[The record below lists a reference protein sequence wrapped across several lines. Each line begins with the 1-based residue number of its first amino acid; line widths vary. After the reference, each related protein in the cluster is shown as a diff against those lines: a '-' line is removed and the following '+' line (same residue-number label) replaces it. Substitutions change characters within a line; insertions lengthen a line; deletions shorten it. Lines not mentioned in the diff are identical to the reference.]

1 MRTVS
6 VLFCLPLVLVAT
18 QFAQSQSSPAQT
30 QSNAKTA
37 PIVYSQVPQANA
49 LYIQGLDYLSKSNT
63 WMEGGSLVNAREAVR
78 LFSQAVKK
86 DPQFALAY
94 LGLAD
99 AWDSFGFSIPGSVP
113 AVKLYPHEI
122 AAALMAEK
130 LDDNLPSVHSLLA
143 SLYSDNAY
151 DWESAEREYKRVISM
166 TNSLASHSGY
176 ATFLATQGRFE
187 EAIAEVKAAE
197 KIDPSSPSPNKD
209 MMEIYYWRHQDDQ
222 ALEQG
227 REVLRKAPQIF
238 YAHFIMGFAYVHKGE
253 FENAI
258 REFKLSTVR
267 GDAGSL
273 SGLGYAYAMSG
284 NKAETQNVLL
294 RLKHHSGAKNVPYR
308 RAAIYLALGDRDRAI
323 KLIEKDYRQRSN
335 WLNRLNVDPVMDPLR
350 DDPRFKDLMRK
361 MNFQRDARE
370 ASPNGGSQSSG
381 YGERSTTELE
391 HFSD

>member
-1 MRTVS
+1 MRTIS
-6 VLFCLPLVLVAT
+6 GLSCLLLLIAATPLT
-18 QFAQSQSSPAQT
+18 QSQSSPQN
-30 QSNAKTA
+30 SSDAKA
-37 PIVYSQVPQANA
+37 PTVYSQVPQANV

-63 WMEGGSLVNAREAVR
+63 RREGGSLVNAREAVR

-99 AWDSFGFSIPGSVP
+99 AWDCFGFSIPGSVP
-113 AVKLYPHEI
+113 AVKLYPHEV
-122 AAALMAEK
+122 AAALRAEK

-151 DWESAEREYKRVISM
+151 DWENAEREYKRVISM
-166 TNSLASHSGY
+166 TNSVASHSGY

-187 EAIAEVKAAE
+187 EAITEVKLAE
-197 KIDPSSPSPNKD
+197 KIDPSSPSANKD

-222 ALEQG
+222 ALQQG
-227 REVLRKAPQIF
+227 RELLRKAPQVF

-361 MNFQRDARE
+361 MNFQRDARD
-370 ASPNGGSQSSG
+370 ASANRGSQSSG
-381 YGERSTTELE
+381 YRERSSTGLE
-391 HFSD
+391 RFSD

>member
-1 MRTVS
+1 MRTIS
-6 VLFCLPLVLVAT
+6 GLSCLLLLIAATPLT
-18 QFAQSQSSPAQT
+18 QSQSSPAQ
-30 QSNAKTA
+30 NPGDAKAA
-37 PIVYSQVPQANA
+37 PTVYSQVPQANA

-86 DPQFALAY
+86 DPQFTLAY

-99 AWDSFGFSIPGSVP
+99 AWDSFGFSVPGSVP

-130 LDDNLPSVHSLLA
+130 LNDNLPTVHSLLA
-143 SLYSDNAY
+143 SLYFDNAY

-166 TNSLASHSGY
+166 TNNMSSHFGY
-176 ATFLATQGRFE
+176 TTFLATQGRFD
-187 EAIAEVKAAE
+187 EAIAEVKLGE
-197 KIDPSSPSPNKD
+197 KIDPSSPDANVD

-227 REVLRKAPQIF
+227 REVLRKAPQVF
-238 YAHFIMGFAYVHKGE
+238 YAHFIMGFAYIHKGE

-273 SGLGYAYAMSG
+273 AGLGYAYAMSG

-370 ASPNGGSQSSG
+370 ALQ
-381 YGERSTTELE
+381 
-391 HFSD
+391 

>member
-1 MRTVS
+1 VRTVS
-6 VLFCLPLVLVAT
+6 VLSCLLLVLVAM
-18 QFAQSQSSPAQT
+18 QSAQSQNSSAQN
-30 QSNAKTA
+30 QSDAKSA
-37 PIVYSQVPQANA
+37 PTVYSQVPEANA
-49 LYIQGLDYLSKSNT
+49 LYIKGLDYLSKSNT
-63 WMEGGSLVNAREAVR
+63 RNGGSLTNARQAVR

-86 DPQFALAY
+86 DPKFTLAY

-99 AWDSFGFSIPGSVP
+99 AWGSFGFSVPGSV
-113 AVKLYPHEI
+113 AGVKLYPHQL

-130 LDDNLPSVHSLLA
+130 LDDNLPRVHSTLA
-143 SLYSDNAY
+143 SLYFNNGY

-166 TNSLASHSGY
+166 TNSMASHSGY

-187 EAIAEVKAAE
+187 DALAEVKLAE
-197 KIDPSSPSPNKD
+197 KIDSSGTATNLV
-209 MMEIYYWRHQDDQ
+209 MLQIYYWRHEDDQ

-227 REVLRKAPQIF
+227 REVLRKDPQAFI
-238 YAHFIMGFAYVHKGE
+238 AHFLMGFAYIRKGE

-258 REFKLSTVR
+258 REFELSTVM

-294 RLKHHSGAKNVPYR
+294 RLRHHSGAKNVPYR
-308 RAAIYLALGDRDRAI
+308 RAAIYLALGDRDLAI

-350 DDPRFKDLMRK
+350 DDPRFKDLMGK
-361 MNFQRDARE
+361 MNFQRDARQ
-370 ASPNGGSQSSG
+370 ALQN
-381 YGERSTTELE
+381 
-391 HFSD
+391 